1 MANTTYCPFT
11 YSLCTECILYR
22 GRHHYLAFSK
32 HQQDR
37 KNCPDEPKKHDSLD
51 FRVFEKSIEPWA
63 CKDGQIKDEPKMR
76 LKVIDVEDQITRIC
90 EFNEAKT
97 WNWSNPAPL
106 RLIDGR
112 QVSSL
117 ECLTEIL
124 NDKAEK
130 GYQEVEICE
139 APRFMLLAG
148 G

>member
-1 MANTTYCPFT
+1 M
-11 YSLCTECILYR
+11 
-22 GRHHYLAFSK
+22 
-32 HQQDR
+32 
-37 KNCPDEPKKHDSLD
+37 EPS
-51 FRVFEKSIEPWA
+51 A
-63 CKDGQIKDEPKMR
+63 CKDGQTKDEPKMR

-97 WNWSNPAPL
+97 WNWSKPAPL

-112 QVSSL
+112 QVNSL

-124 NDKAEK
+124 NGKAEK